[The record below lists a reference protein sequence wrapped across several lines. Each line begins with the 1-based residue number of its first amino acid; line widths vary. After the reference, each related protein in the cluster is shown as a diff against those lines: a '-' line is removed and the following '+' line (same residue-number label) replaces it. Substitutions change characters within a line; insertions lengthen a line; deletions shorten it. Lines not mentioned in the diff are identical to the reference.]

1 MYLPTLLEFVNDEDV
16 HIQLDGVEAL
26 CEVLEQVEQEA
37 IEEEYIPQLLH
48 LMAIEDQSEEF
59 ITRTSAMIG
68 KIAAK
73 LQKFDLHLK
82 LKEDIINFYKDLI
95 GREEVALRKIAVY
108 NLPCMHLLYKSAQ
121 TELEINFP
129 EIYQQFLGD
138 EVQSIRECA
147 ASSLHE
153 AFLLVDENEDSSKLR
168 ECLFD
173 LLQDSA
179 KPLMQILNKNLVTLI
194 EKYANKHLLETFAAE
209 STAEQSTDNSI
220 TMIGKK
226 GTAPSGKPKKKNDL
240 KSNNPLSK
248 SSANLQQAD
257 FSAAAG
263 KSQNG
268 QRKDKSGINS
278 PSQGDDDQSQ
288 QSLHNSHIQ
297 PEFQSEAVYSYLLLR
312 LQVFSS
318 NYISYEGMWRD
329 HLLLINNLIA
339 VLHLFYMPDFHEQ
352 LIPQVLILL

>member
-1 MYLPTLLEFVNDEDV
+1 MLLEFVNDEDV

-26 CEVLEQVEQEA
+26 CEVLEQVEQA
-37 IEEEYIPQLLH
+37 DIEGEYIPQVLH

-73 LQKFDLHLK
+73 LQKFDLHMK
-82 LKEDIINFYKDLI
+82 VKSEVITFYKDLI
-95 GREEVALRKIAVY
+95 GREEVELRKIAVY
-108 NLPCMHLLYKSAQ
+108 NLPCMHMLYKSVQA
-121 TELEINFP
+121 ELDINFS

-138 EVQSIRECA
+138 EEQAIRECA

-173 LLQDSA
+173 LLQDCS
-179 KPLMQILNKNLVTLI
+179 KPMMQSLNKHLVPLI

-209 STAEQSTDNSI
+209 SASEPKEAETTSI
-220 TMIGKK
+220 TMIPKK
-226 GTAPSGKPKKKNDL
+226 GAAVPGKTKKKNQNDL

-263 KSQNG
+263 KS
-268 QRKDKSGINS
+268 
-278 PSQGDDDQSQ
+278 
-288 QSLHNSHIQ
+288 
-297 PEFQSEAVYSYLLLR
+297 
-312 LQVFSS
+312 
-318 NYISYEGMWRD
+318 
-329 HLLLINNLIA
+329 
-339 VLHLFYMPDFHEQ
+339 
-352 LIPQVLILL
+352 